1 MLPKIKINNARL
13 SSHVFAANDLNIH
26 KHNKLVDMFSVHNL
40 PVSTSFGLVKEKTVD
55 ISAFVV
61 PLIISFVIC

>member
-1 MLPKIKINNARL
+1 MLPKNTINNARL
-13 SSHVFAANDLNIH
+13 SSHVSAGNDLNTH
-26 KHNKLVDMFSVHNL
+26 KHKKLVDMFPVHNL

-61 PLIISFVIC
+61 PFIISFVIC

>member
-1 MLPKIKINNARL
+1 MFP
-13 SSHVFAANDLNIH
+13 
-26 KHNKLVDMFSVHNL
+26 VDNL

-61 PLIISFVIC
+61 PFIISFVIC